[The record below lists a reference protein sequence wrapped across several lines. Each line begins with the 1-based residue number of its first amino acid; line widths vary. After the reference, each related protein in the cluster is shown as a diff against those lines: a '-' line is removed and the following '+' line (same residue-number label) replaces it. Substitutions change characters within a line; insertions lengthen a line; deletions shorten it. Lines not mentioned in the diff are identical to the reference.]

1 MEFLGWFCQWFLQQA
16 LSVLNLLSIITGKH
30 KKCCKLAVKVQTKV
44 LLAHYFSFSGNP
56 MAAAAT
62 WVQKN
67 FMDFCHNYFWWCWA
81 SFIVHGC
88 KKQNL
93 VDMTGK
99 LSVKSWLPHPIQT
112 TGICGCLCGE
122 CHSAVKAFA
131 NMSSR
136 FDQLQWNWIELER
149 PGFGHKQSRKWV
161 F

>member
-1 MEFLGWFCQWFLQQA
+1 
-16 LSVLNLLSIITGKH
+16 
-30 KKCCKLAVKVQTKV
+30 
-44 LLAHYFSFSGNP
+44 

-88 KKQNL
+88 KKRKL
-93 VDMTGK
+93 EDMTGK

-136 FDQLQWNWIELER
+136 FDQLQWNLIGLSLNVQGLATNRAGSGSSRRDKEWLIPIKLWELTSFLFISHSKDF
-149 PGFGHKQSRKWV
+149 PLQCGVWPIG
-161 F
+161 